1 MMTYTYVLLGIS
13 QAAFDEIAAK
23 LRDAGYHH
31 AFTSMKEDV
40 IDMHGIALLKEE
52 RQ

>member
-1 MMTYTYVLLGIS
+1 MTYTYVLLGVS

-31 AFTSMKEDV
+31 VFTDEGKVM
-40 IDMHGIALLKEE
+40 DMHGIALLKEE
-52 RQ
+52 RS